1 MRIRRH
7 LEPHDARYI
16 DIDDHALDLENVH
29 VASEGIFPCL
39 KVGMSD
45 SGTHE
50 IHLADTPGVML
61 KRRDLLRIR
70 RPQEHRTI
78 ALRPTGIVG
87 GVTKILHAILGQ
99 LCLLTGGGIS
109 YPKVVVAD
117 ERG

>member
-1 MRIRRH
+1 
-7 LEPHDARYI
+7 
-16 DIDDHALDLENVH
+16 
-29 VASEGIFPCL
+29 
-39 KVGMSD
+39 MSD

-70 RPQEHRTI
+70 RPQEHWTI

-87 GVTKILHAILGQ
+87 GVTKILHAVLGQ
-99 LCLLTGGGIS
+99 LCLLAGGGIS

-117 ERG
+117 ERGPLSIG